1 MKAMHYS
8 RGGTLVGMFVGL
20 VLGFVLAA
28 LVVWY
33 INNSPIPFVDKVTHV
48 ENAASGQPPLALPGK
63 PGDPTPDGK
72 NRFEF
77 YNILPG
83 NTEAVPG
90 AESANTPAPTAT
102 PTTAAAAAT
111 PQSAVSAKAH
121 FLQAGSFSNPLEAD
135 NLKATLAMN
144 GFEANVQQVMVQDKT
159 FYRLRL
165 GPYTSTGEISR
176 IRAELA
182 KSGVETILIGKE

>member
-1 MKAMHYS
+1 MNTMQYS

-20 VLGFVLAA
+20 VLGVVIAA
-28 LVVWY
+28 GVVWY
-33 INNSPIPFVDKVTHV
+33 VNNAPIPFVDKVSHV
-48 ENAASGQPPLALPGK
+48 DNGNADQPPVPLPGK
-63 PGDPTPDGK
+63 PGDPVPDGK

-77 YNILPG
+77 YDILPG
-83 NTEAVPG
+83 NAEAVPG
-90 AESANTPAPTAT
+90 AASANMPA
-102 PTTAAAAAT
+102 TTAATTAPAAAQT
-111 PQSAVSAKAH
+111 SSAADSAKAH

-144 GFEANVQQVMVQDKT
+144 GYEANVQQVMVQDKT

-165 GPYTSTGEISR
+165 GPYASTGEISR